1 MSRANRPIIA
11 SQAREDIRK
20 LSDLIEVAGSR
31 VDRAIWDV
39 SGVRYEW
46 AKGARYLTAWEG
58 LGRRS
63 IELPEASRLA
73 AKKAV
78 FAEVREL

>member
-1 MSRANRPIIA
+1 MSRDNRPIIA
-11 SQAREDIRK
+11 NQAREDIRK
-20 LSDLIEVAGSR
+20 ISDLIEVAGSR
-31 VDRAIWDV
+31 ANLAAWEV

-46 AKGARYLTAWEG
+46 ARGGSRLTVWEG

-63 IELPEASRLA
+63 IELAEPTKRA
-73 AKKAV
+73 ARKAV

>member
-31 VDRAIWDV
+31 ADRAIWDV

>member
-1 MSRANRPIIA
+1 MRLTKPIIA
-11 SQAREDIRK
+11 SQERGDIRK

-31 VDRAIWDV
+31 AELAVWEV
-39 SGVRYEW
+39 SGIRYEW
-46 AKGARYLTAWEG
+46 AKGSRHLTAWEG

-63 IELPEASRLA
+63 IELPEPTKLA